1 MRRFALMLALALST
15 AAVLV
20 GSAGSA
26 HSSSSFQV
34 FVDETTSASATGV
47 TLVSELEGTYDVVA
61 KTASGDGTYE
71 VWAGGTE
78 LDHGT
83 FALTRL
89 IAFQFYGCGE
99 VTDED
104 GNRIEL
110 PPDFCGGR
118 AIFGFHATSSTGE
131 ETVGLYEV
139 NCQIHDPGGTTPRGT
154 SEGVKANARGI
165 NFNKHVTG
173 DNLFVMLP

>member
-118 AIFGFHATSSTGE
+118 ALFAIHYTSFTGAE
-131 ETVGLYEV
+131 GNASYEV
-139 NCQIHDPGGTTPRGT
+139 NCQIHDPGGQAPPGT
-154 SEGVKANARGI
+154 SEGVKVNARGV
-165 NFNKHVTG
+165 NFNRHVTG

>member
-47 TLVSELEGTYDVVA
+47 TLVSGLEGTYDVVA

-71 VWAGGTE
+71 VWPAAPSWTTG
-78 LDHGT
+78 LS
-83 FALTRL
+83 R
-89 IAFQFYGCGE
+89 
-99 VTDED
+99 
-104 GNRIEL
+104 
-110 PPDFCGGR
+110 
-118 AIFGFHATSSTGE
+118 SSG
-131 ETVGLYEV
+131 
-139 NCQIHDPGGTTPRGT
+139 
-154 SEGVKANARGI
+154 
-165 NFNKHVTG
+165 
-173 DNLFVMLP
+173 